1 VSPSPERSGLVVVDK
16 PAGRTSHDVVARIR
30 ALAGTRRVG
39 HAGTLDPMAT
49 GVLVLGV
56 GQATRLLTYLVGA
69 DKAYLATIRLG
80 VRTITDDAEGS
91 VVARRDAA
99 GLALSR
105 VEEAMQ
111 PFRGEIEQ
119 VPSAVSAIKVGGR
132 RAYARVRAGEEVALT
147 PRRVQVHSFEALDAR
162 GGQEGGSGVLDL
174 DVVVECSSGTYVRAL
189 ARDLGEA
196 LGVGGHLTSLRRTR
210 VGLYTLDAARTLEQL
225 AASFEV
231 QPLGEAARQVFPSW
245 VLDADAAR
253 RLSHG
258 QRLPAPSLLRE
269 AGGPVAAFGPD
280 GRLVALVVRE
290 GPTARAVLV
299 VGER

>member
-1 VSPSPERSGLVVVDK
+1 VSPSPERSGLMIVDK

-49 GVLVLGV
+49 GVLVIGV
-56 GQATRLLTYLVGA
+56 GHATRLLTYLVGA

-80 VRTITDDAEGS
+80 VRTTTDDVDGS
-91 VVARRDAA
+91 LVARRDAS
-99 GLALSR
+99 GLAASR

-111 PFRGEIEQ
+111 ALRGEIEQ

-147 PRRVQVHSFEALDAR
+147 PRRVQVHRFGLLHAR
-162 GGQEGGSGVLDL
+162 VGRDEGSGVLDL

-196 LGVGGHLTSLRRTR
+196 LDVGGHLTSLRRTR
-210 VGLYTLDAARTLEQL
+210 VGRYTLDDARTLEQL
-225 AASFEV
+225 AASFEMRS
-231 QPLGEAARQVFPSW
+231 LGEVARQWFPSW
-245 VLDADAAR
+245 ELDEDAAR

-258 QRLPAPSLLRE
+258 QRLPAASLVRE

-280 GRLVALVVRE
+280 GRLIALVVRE
-290 GPTARAVLV
+290 GPTARPVLV
-299 VGER
+299 VGGS